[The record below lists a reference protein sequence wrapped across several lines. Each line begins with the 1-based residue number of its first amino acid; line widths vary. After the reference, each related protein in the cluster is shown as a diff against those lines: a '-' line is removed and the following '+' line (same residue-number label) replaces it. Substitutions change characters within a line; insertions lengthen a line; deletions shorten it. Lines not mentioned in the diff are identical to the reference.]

1 MTLSNSL
8 LGMSLCFLVYHN
20 APYGPLVGL
29 DKVLTMVVPAKAIAK
44 AKTQPRSQVH
54 SKISIWKISIKLT
67 PPNSLIGMS
76 VCFLDYHNA
85 PCGLLVDLDTVLTMV
100 VPAKAA
106 QKARTQPRS
115 QVHFKKHNF

>member
-20 APYGPLVGL
+20 APYGPLIGL
-29 DKVLTMVVPAKAIAK
+29 DK
-44 AKTQPRSQVH
+44 
-54 SKISIWKISIKLT
+54 
-67 PPNSLIGMS
+67 
-76 VCFLDYHNA
+76 
-85 PCGLLVDLDTVLTMV
+85 VLTMV

-115 QVHFKKHNF
+115 QVHFKIKISENFDKIDPT